1 MKIKQIVDILR
12 GKGVELTTD
21 ELISIQDSDDNT
33 STPATTTLPIDY
45 SGLQHN
51 VKAIEELKNFF
62 TEKLAEKDNA
72 IKELTAKLDAFTSES
87 LEKEKQRAAQDEI
100 YKKQQEAFAK
110 EQNQKI
116 IDDAVAKAIEVGKIA
131 PLNEK
136 LINTLKAN
144 PNIDEVNTYIEG
156 LSIVANPAGN
166 QTTNTNKDNTINDEF
181 ALLTSGINKNI
192 TAEVAKEFK
201 QS

>member
-1 MKIKQIVDILR
+1 MEIEEKSLFESLKSWFESKSKAEKPIEV
-12 GKGVELTTD
+12 V
-21 ELISIQDSDDNT
+21 
-33 STPATTTLPIDY
+33 PPVLPIDY

-51 VKAIEELKNFF
+51 VKAIEDLKNFF

-72 IKELTAKLDAFTSES
+72 IKELTNKLDAFTSES

-100 YKKQQEAFAK
+100 YKKQQEDFAK

-116 IDDAVAKAIEVGKIA
+116 IDDAVAKAIEIGKIA
-131 PLNEK
+131 PLNEE
-136 LINTLKAN
+136 LINTLKKN
-144 PNIDEVNTYIEG
+144 PNIEEVNTYIKG
-156 LSIVANPAGN
+156 LSIVANTTGN
-166 QTTNTNKDNTINDEF
+166 QTIHTNKDNTINDEF